1 MSGGTAA
8 GAAAGTTRGSWF
20 EVDRLP
26 LPGATPMQAL
36 RRFVGN
42 AYVVHARA
50 GRAEFWLIWL
60 FQTVLG
66 LVLNLGVGSLV
77 RGASVVSWSVGAYG
91 SSLFAPWP
99 VVVLGRPAGA
109 GPAASLSQGASL
121 EVGQFSIG
129 PFRPSGPAWGGLTWV
144 ALVWGLWCLMTF
156 VPMATLTI
164 RRLHGAG
171 AWGWGWFW
179 LGALIPFLQI
189 VVVLMLARVTRPPS
203 ARFLDRDRARDRRR
217 ADDTGD
223 RDDGTPLAR
232 PDGSG

>member
-1 MSGGTAA
+1 
-8 GAAAGTTRGSWF
+8 
-20 EVDRLP
+20 
-26 LPGATPMQAL
+26 MQAV

-50 GRAEFWLIWL
+50 GRAEFWWIWL

-66 LVLNLGVGSLV
+66 LVVNLGVGSLV
-77 RGASVVSWSVGAYG
+77 RGASVVSWSIGAYG

-109 GPAASLSQGASL
+109 GPGTSLGQGASL

-129 PFRPSGPAWGGLTWV
+129 PFGPAGPAWGGMTWV

-164 RRLHGAG
+164 RRLHGAR

-189 VVVLMLARVTRPPS
+189 VVVFLLARETQPPS
-203 ARFLDRDRARDRRR
+203 ARFLERDRERDRD
-217 ADDTGD
+217 GD
-223 RDDGTPLAR
+223 RDGDRERDLHGGGDPASDRAPDAVDDAGTEPPR
-232 PDGSG
+232 PDPPRAS